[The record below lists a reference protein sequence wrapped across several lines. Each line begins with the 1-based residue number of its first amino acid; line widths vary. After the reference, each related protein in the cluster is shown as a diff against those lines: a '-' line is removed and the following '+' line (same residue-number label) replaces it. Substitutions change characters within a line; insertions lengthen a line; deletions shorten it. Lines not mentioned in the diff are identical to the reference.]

1 MTYSGAAPIHG
12 AAVYEPFTMCRV
24 NLMAPNHKDDLLQ
37 RIGSQVRRLRAGRRW
52 TRAQLA
58 ERAQLSL
65 RFLAQLES
73 GQGNI
78 SVTRLAQVAQA
89 LHTSLRQLIPS
100 TTVPA
105 LSHRERVS
113 RKTIIALVGLRG
125 AGKSSIGARL
135 AQKLGTP
142 FAELDA
148 LVEREASMSLAQVFS
163 MHGES
168 YYRRLEFD
176 ALKTI
181 LQKTKPMI
189 LATGGSIVTDPRTWS
204 IVKHN
209 CTTVWLKASP
219 EVYWNRLLKQG
230 DTRPMK
236 NNPSAMAELRAL
248 LAAREPLYAQ
258 ADYVVDTSGLS
269 LTQAVAAVLRAL
281 GEPQVNR
288 R

>member
-1 MTYSGAAPIHG
+1 
-12 AAVYEPFTMCRV
+12 
-24 NLMAPNHKDDLLQ
+24 MAPNHKDDLLQ
-37 RIGSQVRRLRAGRRW
+37 RLGSQVRRLRAGRRW

-248 LAAREPLYAQ
+248 LAAHEPLYAQ